1 LKVVLDLGIGRQ
13 IPKDEQRS
21 VEQLAKAVGAD
32 RALLI
37 RIMRVVMTKHVFA
50 EPEPGVYCHTSISWT
65 MQEPAMHYLL
75 LHRLDEGFRSASR
88 EPDALQLNGYR
99 DPFPN
104 EISGFNLAF
113 ECNKNFWEFVAKI
126 DIERGYRFNQ
136 AMKAVTINNL
146 SDIPNLFPFA
156 SLAEDGG
163 LIVDV
168 GGGLG
173 QVGRQIL
180 SCSPGAGLR
189 CVVQDKYAIADPL
202 LKGLREI
209 KGHDEE
215 CPTLALDFQQH
226 DFFDPQPVKGM
237 SIRSI
242 FGSHP
247 WQILQHL

>member
-1 LKVVLDLGIGRQ
+1 MGIGRQ

-180 SCSPGAGLR
+180 TCSPGAGLR

-202 LKGLREI
+202 LNGLREI